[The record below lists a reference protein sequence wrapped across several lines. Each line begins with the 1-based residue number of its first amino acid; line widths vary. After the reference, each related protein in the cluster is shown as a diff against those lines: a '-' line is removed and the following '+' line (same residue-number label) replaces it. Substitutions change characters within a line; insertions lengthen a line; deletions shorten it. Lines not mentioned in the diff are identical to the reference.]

1 MLKKS
6 LGFIA
11 KNEKAFTIGFLIA
24 ALLLPLVLK
33 TKYACR
39 MATVSMMYMLL
50 VHGLNFLV
58 GFLGQNSFGHSAFW
72 GIGAYTTAV
81 LSTKF
86 GFQTLPC
93 IICTLLLTGIL
104 GLLLGV
110 PSMKM
115 RGVCYCDRWLL

>member
-33 TKYACR
+33 TKYAFR

-50 VHGLNFLV
+50 VHGLIFLLGFLV
-58 GFLGQNSFGHSAFW
+58 KTRLDTRLSGELGHIQRLF
-72 GIGAYTTAV
+72 
-81 LSTKF
+81 
-86 GFQTLPC
+86 FQPNLVFKHC
-93 IICTLLLTGIL
+93 LA
-104 GLLLGV
+104 
-110 PSMKM
+110 
-115 RGVCYCDRWLL
+115 